1 MRGKTVFVLL
11 VGSFMGFIGGLVL
24 CLKKILESND
34 LRKALS
40 HIIADKIDKVLY
52 DNKPRNHKYYS
63 NYSAGYLVQ
72 KPIFQSRT
80 DAEKV
85 IDSMKDIIKN
95 YGVVTIADYYELV
108 GIIDSTKYTDNLYG
122 WTESDITEM
131 NTIRVKDGY
140 SHRFPLAVRL

>member
-11 VGSFMGFIGGLVL
+11 VGSFMGFIGGLAL

-34 LRKALS
+34 LRKALT

-52 DNKPRNHKYYS
+52 DNKSKNYKYYHD
-63 NYSAGYLVQ
+63 YSAEYIVP
-72 KPIFQSRT
+72 KPIFQSYT

-85 IDSMKDIIKN
+85 IDTMKDIVKK

-108 GIIDSTKYTDNLYG
+108 GIDSTKYTDNLYG

-140 SHRFPLAVRL
+140 SHRFPMAVRL